1 MFHPHV
7 HCIVPDG
14 GITTEGKWQFPEKG
28 KDNCFYP
35 ADAMKALYKGYF
47 MDHLKSMFQAKLL
60 TIPIGYLEKHGGFKK
75 WKNMLY
81 RKDWVIFAK
90 KTFSQT
96 KHVSDYLGKYPHRIA
111 ITNRRVKTSI
121 MVR

>member
-1 MFHPHV
+1 V
-7 HCIVPDG
+7 HCIVPNG
-14 GITTEGKWQFPEKG
+14 GITNEGKWQFPKKE

-47 MDHLKSMFQAKLL
+47 MDHLNSMFQAKLL
-60 TIPIGYLEKHGGFKK
+60 TIPKGYLEKHSGFKK

-96 KHVSDYLGKYPHRIA
+96 KACQRLSWEIPSSCRHH
-111 ITNRRVKTSI
+111 
-121 MVR
+121 